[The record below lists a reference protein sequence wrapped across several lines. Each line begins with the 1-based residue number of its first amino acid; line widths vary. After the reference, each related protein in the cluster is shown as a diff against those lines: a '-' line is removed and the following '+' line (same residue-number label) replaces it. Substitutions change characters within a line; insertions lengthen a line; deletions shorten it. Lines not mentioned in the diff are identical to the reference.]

1 MGNKNG
7 NYEALMEETK
17 QLLMERTGKK
27 IWVNFDENRSEVSF
41 WIKFSWRSESKEL
54 QK

>member
-27 IWVNFDENRSEVSF
+27 NM
-41 WIKFSWRSESKEL
+41 SKL
-54 QK
+54 R